1 MLDRHNPPTPIDPTH
16 LTQAATAIPVTA
28 SETAAADEAAV
39 MKKWFPLYK
48 PLASPRLRILCFPNA
63 GSAENIYTGM
73 ANRNKQRAPNKLMA
87 WAGEAQAEVLA
98 VQYPGR
104 ENRRGEPFVKTC
116 QEMAAALLPVV
127 RTKLAEAEGDGED
140 AVPFVFV
147 SHSCGNWVAYE
158 LLRLLRRESLPL
170 PKAFFVSC
178 MASPDIAAAAKP
190 WKPNREMGTAQL
202 QAECKLWDVNEAVF
216 HPSVWP
222 TFEPLLRADFTLFDQ
237 YTHGPERACV
247 CTCVYARVR
256 MDVD

>member
-1 MLDRHNPPTPIDPTH
+1 M
-16 LTQAATAIPVTA
+16 TQAATAIPVTA

-222 TFEPLLRADFTLFDQ
+222 TFEPLLRADFSLFDQ

-247 CTCVYARVR
+247 RTCVYARVR